1 MISNTWYLGVLW
13 ASILV
18 FGQQKPRDT
27 AVEITNDFSICLLQV
42 IATPKTNA
50 IFSPY
55 GLVSV
60 SVLIYEGANRS
71 SESALQI
78 GRALRLPPNSN
89 TTQMG
94 FRDLHMTMRASKYFT
109 SDGFL
114 RGLVLSN
121 PKAVLHRS
129 YLDKLKY
136 YGFEPDVSSI
146 LTTTTVPTTTTAMPT
161 NKTTQTEV
169 VNKTTMPPTTMM
181 TTTMMPTTEL
191 SGEDASTATSG
202 GGSTEELTTTSPTDA
217 SVESKDG
224 RADLDT
230 TTVPSTTSGDSSTN
244 TEEGSTEGSTDSRE
258 PLTEAPPNITTT
270 PVTPTTGIKKSTT
283 VDQDEEVSA
292 QTPEGDESA
301 STDNTDAAS
310 TEASSS
316 TTSGSSEGAGEDS
329 STSASTAADDA
340 TSEDASQ
347 VPEQKTE
354 ATSEDASQVPEQKT
368 EATVA
373 NAMVSTLEAQQPQT
387 STMMIDS
394 QPTTTM
400 EPVEAP
406 TTSSSDST
414 TSDVTTTESVVT
426 AETTTTI
433 SSPAETTTTPAET
446 TTTTISPEE
455 EATATVLDAVTISP
469 PSMREANEIEMK
481 LGELKALITSSLKEN
496 AKRLGILSKFEK
508 FKELDEE
515 HEKRLGSFGSATPSN
530 IGNSSAGNDTENED
544 TLSSKMSIKTL
555 FSDWVT
561 IVPALAGSNEDY
573 YHLDDSSER
582 KTVTTTDD
590 DIFGQSRD
598 NKSPPT
604 IRDREYEDYVAA
616 GSGEDLLMTS
626 SRRKEK
632 FGGGAKVLEVMNRE
646 VVGVGDNGNATKNIT
661 KRSIS
666 GRLRMADW
674 GQDNAL
680 YRVPPT
686 QWFTTFSGQRMVPV
700 LTLSAFLPFADLPTL
715 GAQAIQIPLDAEFY
729 TLLILIP
736 KHRLGLKQLMYALQ
750 WCPLTGIIAA
760 LRTTPVYTVVPTFT
774 MVTHINLVNPLMK
787 LGIRDIFDQQRAD
800 LSEMSPDPNLF
811 VRSVEQVITISVRKY
826 YNTHYR
832 WIDASPSQVQHQVLA
847 MHPFIFFVVDTE
859 TKVALV
865 SGTMVDPTLWA
876 QQQQHPGY

>member
-1 MISNTWYLGVLW
+1 M
-13 ASILV
+13 
-18 FGQQKPRDT
+18 
-27 AVEITNDFSICLLQV
+27 
-42 IATPKTNA
+42 
-50 IFSPY
+50 
-55 GLVSV
+55 
-60 SVLIYEGANRS
+60 
-71 SESALQI
+71 
-78 GRALRLPPNSN
+78 
-89 TTQMG
+89 
-94 FRDLHMTMRASKYFT
+94 KYFT

-129 YLDKLKY
+129 YLEKLKY

-146 LTTTTVPTTTTAMPT
+146 LTTTTMIPTTTAMPA
-161 NKTTQTEV
+161 NKTTEKEM
-169 VNKTTMPPTTMM
+169 VNKTTTKPPTT
-181 TTTMMPTTEL
+181 TTMKPTTEL

-202 GGSTEELTTTSPTDA
+202 AGSGSTEELTTTPPTDA

-230 TTVPSTTSGDSSTN
+230 TTVPSTMRTTAGDSSTN
-244 TEEGSTEGSTDSRE
+244 AEEGSTEGSGSTETENSRE
-258 PLTEAPPNITTT
+258 PLTEAPTNITTT
-270 PVTPTTGIKKSTT
+270 PVPPTTGIKKSTT
-283 VDQDEEVSA
+283 VDQDETSL
-292 QTPEGDESA
+292 QTPEESPEESASTDAA

-310 TEASSS
+310 TEAAS
-316 TTSGSSEGAGEDS
+316 TSGSSEGGGGGEDS
-329 STSASTAADDA
+329 STSASTADDGT

-347 VPEQKTE
+347 IPEQKTE
-354 ATSEDASQVPEQKT
+354 ASGI
-368 EATVA
+368 TVA
-373 NAMVSTLEAQQPQT
+373 NAMVSMLEAQQPET

-394 QPTTTM
+394 QVTTAMDT
-400 EPVEAP
+400 VAAP
-406 TTSSSDST
+406 TTSSA
-414 TSDVTTTESVVT
+414 DVTTSSTDDATSSSDSATSNSDAVATESVAAERT
-426 AETTTTI
+426 TTETTTTV
-433 SSPAETTTTPAET
+433 PAEITTEPTTTSPVEET
-446 TTTTISPEE
+446 T
-455 EATATVLDAVTISP
+455 ATLLDAVTISP
-469 PSMREANEIEMK
+469 PSMREANEIEEK
-481 LGELKALITSSLKEN
+481 LGQLKALITSSLKEN

-508 FKELDEE
+508 FKQLDEE
-515 HEKRLGSFGSATPSN
+515 HEKRLGTFDSVSPSTMN
-530 IGNSSAGNDTENED
+530 NSTSNDTEND
-544 TLSSKMSIKTL
+544 DVLSKMSIKTL

-561 IVPALAGSNEDY
+561 IVPALSGSNEDY
-573 YHLDDSSER
+573 NYPFEESTEE
-582 KTVTTTDD
+582 KTVSTTDD
-590 DIFGQSRD
+590 DIFGRSRD
-598 NKSPPT
+598 NKPPAT
-604 IRDREYEDYVAA
+604 VRDREYEDYVSG

-626 SRRKEK
+626 SRR
-632 FGGGAKVLEVMNRE
+632 GGASVLEAKKRE
-646 VVGVGDNGNATKNIT
+646 VVGVGAGGNVNATKNIT

-686 QWFTTFSGQRMVPV
+686 QWFYTFSGQRMVPV

-715 GAQAIQIPLDAEFY
+715 GAQAIQIPLAAEFY

-750 WCPLTGIIAA
+750 WCPLTGIIAS

-832 WIDASPSQVQHQVLA
+832 WIDASPSQVQHHVLA

-865 SGTMVDPTLWA
+865 SGTMVDPTLWS
-876 QQQQHPGY
+876 QEQHPGY